1 MKLTAENREFLLN
14 ELDQVRKDYEGFIEE
29 TRRLERYAIV
39 IIGVTWSWCASNA
52 DSFAFHLLIWFPAA
66 ACALF
71 GIRAGAIHVQARA
84 ARRYIANVE
93 RALELPI
100 QLGWGNDQMKQSRG
114 IPALVAITAYLF
126 WFVVSV
132 GTVAIP
138 LILRSH
144 GGT

>member
-1 MKLTAENREFLLN
+1 
-14 ELDQVRKDYEGFIEE
+14 
-29 TRRLERYAIV
+29 LERYAVV

-52 DSFAFHLLIWFPAA
+52 NSFAFELLVWIPAV

-100 QLGWGNDQMKQSRG
+100 QLGWGRDQMKQSKG
-114 IPALVAITAYLF
+114 IPAFVAITAYLF
-126 WFVVSV
+126 WLVVTV

-138 LILRSH
+138 LIVRAHGASYGQLLR
-144 GGT
+144 